1 MGPGM
6 EAGTPSGAECPTLKA
21 HMGGDTLEA
30 FTPLAQYTQRVHGD
44 HMQNAGKMI
53 VGIITSA
60 SGIVQQRI
68 RVREEDLVP
77 ESAGLMKVKQEDD
90 PLKRREQF
98 TNDLRKSK
106 KQQLLSLKRGLYG
119 NMSPRNRSPSPM
131 FTGLKVRTFPA

>member
-1 MGPGM
+1 MA
-6 EAGTPSGAECPTLKA
+6 AGTRVRRDEEECLSFRTCRGDDTMDAFALLAQQTQRHHGGNAEKAGVQLVGAIISSSGAV
-21 HMGGDTLEA
+21 M
-30 FTPLAQYTQRVHGD
+30 QRV
-44 HMQNAGKMI
+44 
-53 VGIITSA
+53 
-60 SGIVQQRI
+60 
-68 RVREEDLVP
+68 RVREEDYIP
-77 ESAGLMKVKQEDD
+77 EAAGLKKVKQEED

>member
-1 MGPGM
+1 M
-6 EAGTPSGAECPTLKA
+6 ER
-21 HMGGDTLEA
+21 
-30 FTPLAQYTQRVHGD
+30 Y
-44 HMQNAGKMI
+44 
-53 VGIITSA
+53 
-60 SGIVQQRI
+60 RI
-68 RVREEDLVP
+68 REEDFVP